1 MPPPHDTDTDV
12 LIIGAGPAGA
22 AAAAW
27 LAREGYRVRVLERD
41 HFPRFCL
48 GESLLPACMEDL
60 AGAGLLDS
68 VQRGGYQAK
77 NGAAFT
83 WRGREATIDFRD
95 RQGPGWHHTYQVERA
110 DFDQRLIHA
119 ATEQGAEVEFGV
131 TVTEVQPEGRCPRLT
146 RVDAHGQ
153 VRTLTARFLLD
164 ASGPGRVIAR
174 ARGLARPARFAPR
187 QALFSHVDDGI
198 PAPAFD
204 RDKILIAIHPRE
216 SGIWYWLIPFR
227 GGRASL
233 GVVGDPEIM
242 ARHGDT
248 AETRWQTLLDAEP
261 RLQGLLGNARRR
273 RPVGELQGYAAAA
286 SRLHGPGYA
295 VLGNAGEFLD
305 PVFSSGVTIAL
316 RSALLAA
323 PLVARQLDG
332 GKVDWA
338 GDFETPLRRGIATFR
353 AFVEAWY
360 DGRLPTII
368 FHPHQPASL
377 RRMITGVLAG
387 YAWDS
392 DNPFVRAPRR
402 RLDALARHCGHQ
414 SPHGGGA
421 P

>member
-1 MPPPHDTDTDV
+1 MSRHPDTDADV

-27 LAREGYRVRVLERD
+27 LARAGYRVRVLERD

-60 AGAGLLDS
+60 ARAGLLDS
-68 VQRGGYQAK
+68 VQRGGYQTK
-77 NGAAFT
+77 DGAAFT
-83 WRGREATIDFRD
+83 WRGREATVDFRD
-95 RQGPGWHHTYQVERA
+95 RQGPGWRHTYQVERA
-110 DFDQRLIHA
+110 DFDRRLIRA
-119 ATEQGAEVEFGV
+119 AAEQGAEVEFGV
-131 TVTEVQPEGRCPRLT
+131 TVTAVHPDRRRPRLT
-146 RVDAHGQ
+146 RVDEHGRGR
-153 VRTLTARFLLD
+153 VLTARFLLD

-174 ARGLARPARFAPR
+174 ALGLARPPRLAPR
-187 QALFSHVDDGI
+187 LALFTHLTDGI
-198 PAPAFD
+198 RDPAFD

-216 SGIWYWLIPFR
+216 AGIWYWLIPFSA
-227 GGRASL
+227 GRASL
-233 GVVGDPEIM
+233 GVVGAPAAL

-248 AETRWQTLLDAEP
+248 PEARWQALLDAEP
-261 RLQGLLGNARRR
+261 RLRDLLQDARRR
-273 RPVGELQGYAAAA
+273 RPLGELQGYAAAA

-316 RSALLAA
+316 RSALMAA

-332 GKVDWA
+332 EAVDWA
-338 GDFETPLRRGIATFR
+338 EAFETPLRRGITTFR

-360 DGRLPTII
+360 DGRLPAII
-368 FHPHQPASL
+368 FHPRQPDSL
-377 RRMITGVLAG
+377 RSQISGVLAG
-387 YAWDS
+387 YAWDR

-402 RLDALARHCGHQ
+402 RLDALARHCGHRRP
-414 SPHGGGA
+414 SAGGA

>member
-1 MPPPHDTDTDV
+1 MSRHPDTDADV

-27 LAREGYRVRVLERD
+27 LARAGYRVRVLERD

-60 AGAGLLDS
+60 SRAGLLDS
-68 VQRGGYQAK
+68 VQRGGYQVK
-77 NGAAFT
+77 DGAAFT
-83 WRGREATIDFRD
+83 WRGREATVDFRD
-95 RQGPGWHHTYQVERA
+95 QPGPGWRHTYQVERA

-119 ATEQGAEVEFGV
+119 ASGQGVEVEFGV
-131 TVTEVQPEGRCPRLT
+131 TVTEVHPDHRRPRLT
-146 RVDAHGQ
+146 RVDQHG
-153 VRTLTARFLLD
+153 RTRVLTARFLLD

-174 ARGLARPARFAPR
+174 ALSLARPPRLAPR

-198 PAPAFD
+198 RDAAFD

-216 SGIWYWLIPFR
+216 AGVWYWLIPFS

-233 GVVGDPEIM
+233 GVVGDPAAL
-242 ARHGDT
+242 ARHGGT
-248 AETRWQTLLDAEP
+248 PEARWQALLDAEP
-261 RLQGLLGNARRR
+261 RLRGLLRDARRR
-273 RPVGELQGYAAAA
+273 RPLGELQGYAAAA
-286 SRLHGPGYA
+286 CRLHGPGYA

-323 PLVARQLDG
+323 PLVARRLDG
-332 GKVDWA
+332 EAIDWA
-338 GDFETPLRRGIATFR
+338 AAFETPLRRGIATFR

-360 DGRLPTII
+360 DGRLPAII
-368 FHPHQPASL
+368 FHPRQPASL
-377 RRMITGVLAG
+377 RRQISAVLAG
-387 YAWDS
+387 YAWDD
-392 DNPFVRAPRR
+392 DNPFVRAPNR
-402 RLDALARHCGHQ
+402 RLTALARLCAHRP
-414 SPHGGGA
+414 SPGGG

>member
-1 MPPPHDTDTDV
+1 MPTPHDTDADV

-48 GESLLPACMEDL
+48 GESLLPACMQDL

-77 NGAAFT
+77 NGAAFR
-83 WRGREATIDFRD
+83 WREREATIDFRD
-95 RQGPGWHHTYQVERA
+95 RQGPGWRHTYQVERA
-110 DFDQRLIHA
+110 DFDQRLIRV
-119 ATEQGAEVEFGV
+119 ATRRGAEVEFGV
-131 TVTEVQPEGRCPRLT
+131 TVTAVHPDARRPRLT
-146 RVDAHGQ
+146 RIDEHGRP
-153 VRTLTARFLLD
+153 RTLTARFLLD

-174 ARGLARPARFAPR
+174 ARGLARPPRLAPR

-198 PAPAFD
+198 RDPAYD

-216 SGIWYWLIPFR
+216 AGIWYWLIPFR

-233 GVVGDPEIM
+233 GVVGDPAAL

-248 AETRWQTLLDAEP
+248 PEARWQALLDAEP
-261 RLQGLLGNARRR
+261 CLRDLLRDARRR
-273 RPVGELQGYAAAA
+273 RPLGELQGYATAA

-316 RSALLAA
+316 HSALLAA
-323 PLVARQLDG
+323 PLVARRLDG
-332 GKVDWA
+332 EAVDWA
-338 GDFETPLRRGIATFR
+338 AAFETPLRRGIATFR

-360 DGRLPTII
+360 DGRLPAII
-368 FHPHQPASL
+368 FHPRQPATL
-377 RRMITGVLAG
+377 RRQISAVLAG
-387 YAWDS
+387 YAWDR
-392 DNPFVRAPRR
+392 DNPFVRAPHRH
-402 RLDALARHCGHQ
+402 LTALARHCGQ
-414 SPHGGGA
+414 RAPAGSP